1 MFCLFIVN
9 VVKEYYTKRILYRF
23 EKRRNK
29 IFLCKYIY
37 YNIILKSIFTL
48 FILYLK

>member
-9 VVKEYYTKRILYRF
+9 VVKEYYTKRILYHF

-29 IFLCKYIY
+29 IFLCKDKYN
-37 YNIILKSIFTL
+37 NIILKSIFTL

>member
-9 VVKEYYTKRILYRF
+9 IVKECYTKRILYHF

-29 IFLCKYIY
+29 IFRRKYKY
-37 YNIILKSIFTL
+37 YSIILKSIFTL